1 MGVGGVVVAAA
12 ARTTLQNKRRNSKL
26 PGTLNPTLKT
36 PSLNSIVWRSEEL
49 IAVSFAVSAHS
60 LLKYTPKPILTIQS
74 PILSLMQES
83 DLKKK
88 ARRETLLFE
97 NTYETL

>member
-1 MGVGGVVVAAA
+1 MGGVVVAAA

-49 IAVSFAVSAHS
+49 IAVSFAVSALIVKIH
-60 LLKYTPKPILTIQS
+60 PKTDSNHPV
-74 PILSLMQES
+74 PYAKP
-83 DLKKK
+83 D
-88 ARRETLLFE
+88 ARIRSKEEGT
-97 NTYETL
+97 T